1 MSECVAGGA
10 AVALA
15 LAVWGRAKSLR
26 LLDRPKH
33 WLRCNYVRPHDVVG
47 FPTVPHFVLEYE
59 NRGNVPV
66 VFSDFFLLLPRL
78 EGVLTTDGAFISH
91 PGADLLIDKRPS
103 ARIGSAQAYRIMD
116 YRTNKVRL
124 EPGDSHTDFFDLEA
138 FVSAGGRYGDGPLKM
153 TIPHD
158 FSPVLTFHDQYGNA
172 FYADPEGIHG
182 GAWRYPHQAALE
194 ATLDVRVLLGVETKR
209 SWLRWF
215 GWTERPAR
223 GLREEHYD
231 RQLTAGT
238 GASGE
243 GPETHSPQ

>member
-1 MSECVAGGA
+1 MVASTARALWESGVAGGA

-15 LAVWGRAKSLR
+15 LAVWGSAKSLG

-103 ARIGSAQAYRIMD
+103 ARIGSAQAYRIMRISTRD
-116 YRTNKVRL
+116 ERSKAQPRPSTGTPRHARTR
-124 EPGDSHTDFFDLEA
+124 
-138 FVSAGGRYGDGPLKM
+138 
-153 TIPHD
+153 
-158 FSPVLTFHDQYGNA
+158 
-172 FYADPEGIHG
+172 
-182 GAWRYPHQAALE
+182 
-194 ATLDVRVLLGVETKR
+194 
-209 SWLRWF
+209 
-215 GWTERPAR
+215 
-223 GLREEHYD
+223 
-231 RQLTAGT
+231 
-238 GASGE
+238 
-243 GPETHSPQ
+243 